1 MPRALAAAPRQRP
14 PSSTPTA
21 ASPLPAGAVYSSSG
35 GRLAYLV
42 LGGAAVAAAALYL
55 AGAAPGWLVAALLAL
70 RGALVP
76 LGCFFAPAGVFGP
89 VLLRGA
95 PTRPLVALTFD
106 DGPDPVATPRVL
118 AALARHGATATF
130 FVIGDRA
137 ARHPEVL
144 AQIHAAGHQIENHSL
159 RHAWGTAFAPPAR
172 LAAELRQAS
181 ALITAVTG
189 QAPRWLRAPIGVLSP
204 RVFAAAERAGLGL
217 CGWSGKARDGW
228 RGTSVEDATRR
239 LLRALRPG
247 AILLLHDAPELLSA
261 SAASDPGAG
270 PAARRQQPVAAEVLD
285 RLLPVLAER
294 GLRPVRLDELLP
306 PPPHQAA
313 RSHRC

>member
-1 MPRALAAAPRQRP
+1 
-14 PSSTPTA
+14 
-21 ASPLPAGAVYSSSG
+21 VYSSG
-35 GRLAYLV
+35 WGQLAYLL

-55 AGAAPGWLVAALLAL
+55 SGAVPGWLVVGLLLL

-76 LGCFFAPAGVFGP
+76 LGCFVAAAGVFGP

-95 PTRPLVALTFD
+95 PTSPRVALTFD

-118 AALARHGATATF
+118 AALQRHGAAATF

-159 RHAWGTAFAPPAR
+159 RHAWGTAFAPPER

-189 QAPRWLRAPIGVLSP
+189 RVPRWLRAPIGILSP
-204 RVFAAAERAGLGL
+204 RVFAAAQRAGLEL

-228 RGTSVEDATRR
+228 RGTSAEDATRR

-247 AILLLHDAPELLSA
+247 AILLLHDAPELLAPSTET
-261 SAASDPGAG
+261 SQ
-270 PAARRQQPVAAEVLD
+270 AARRQEPVAADVLD
-285 RLLPVLAER
+285 RLLPLLAER
-294 GLRPVRLDELLP
+294 GLRPVRLDELLDP
-306 PPPHQAA
+306 AGDPEQHVGP
-313 RSHRC
+313 RRRL